1 MEELGYTDDEMSVLP
16 ITVVQEVDRFGGGSV
31 MMWAVI
37 SHTGKTA
44 LVHIPW
50 NLTAQRYCDEIL
62 QPHALPLMQQNG
74 ARFQHDNSRPP
85 HCKNYN
91 ALLTNSNVAVLPWPS
106 KSPDLNPIEHLW
118 DTLDRRV
125 RQRQPQPQ
133 SLQQLVNALQDE
145 WNNIPQQ
152 L

>member
-1 MEELGYTDDEMSVLP
+1 
-16 ITVVQEVDRFGGGSV
+16 
-31 MMWAVI
+31 MMWAAI

-44 LVHIPW
+44 LVHIPG
-50 NLTAQRYCDEIL
+50 NLTAQRYCDQIL
-62 QPHALPLMQQNG
+62 HLHVLPLMQQNG
-74 ARFQHDNSRPP
+74 ARFQHDNARP
-85 HCKNYN
+85 HTARITT
-91 ALLTNSNVAVLPWPS
+91 ALLTNSKVAVLPWPS

-118 DTLDRRV
+118 DDLDRRV

-152 L
+152 AIRTLISSMGWRCQAVIDSRGGHTRY

>member
-1 MEELGYTDDEMSVLP
+1 MVQDFNMTIPDP
-16 ITVVQEVDRFGGGSV
+16 HTARIT
-31 MMWAVI
+31 
-37 SHTGKTA
+37 T
-44 LVHIPW
+44 
-50 NLTAQRYCDEIL
+50 
-62 QPHALPLMQQNG
+62 
-74 ARFQHDNSRPP
+74 
-85 HCKNYN
+85 

-118 DTLDRRV
+118 DALDRRV

-133 SLQQLVNALQDE
+133 SVQQLVNALQDE